1 MTSAAYLN
9 TDIDYPE
16 SDGKPMA
23 ESDYQRPY
31 IAYGTEIL
39 NIYFAD
45 QPNVYVSGN
54 ILIYYEE
61 GNPKASVA
69 PDVFVVLN
77 RPKGKRRSYK
87 VWQEDNQYPDFI
99 LEITS
104 KSTVSED
111 QGIKRG
117 LYAFWG
123 VSEYFQYDP
132 SADYLDPSLQG
143 YQLIDGN
150 YFPLP
155 ATTLPNGNLSI
166 TSAVLGLELHLEQGE
181 LRFYNPVTGEKL
193 LTHAEAEAARQA
205 AETARQAAEAARQAA
220 EAARQAAEA
229 ARQAAEDKAERLA
242 ARLRERGI
250 DPDSV

>member
-1 MTSAAYLN
+1 MTSAADLN
-9 TDIDYPE
+9 TDVDYPE

-39 NIYFAD
+39 NIFFAD
-45 QPNVYVSGN
+45 QPQVYVSGN
-54 ILIYYEE
+54 LLIYYEE

-77 RPKGKRRSYK
+77 RPKGKRKSYK
-87 VWQEDNQYPDFI
+87 VWQENNQYPSFV

-104 KSTVSED
+104 KSTISQD
-111 QGIKRG
+111 QGTKRG

-123 VSEYFQYDP
+123 VAEYFQYDP
-132 SADYLDPSLQG
+132 SADYLEPPLQG

-150 YFPLP
+150 YLPLP
-155 ATTLPNGNLSI
+155 TALLPNGDLSI
-166 TSAVLGLELHLEQGE
+166 FSAVLGLELHLEQGE
-181 LRFYNPVTGEKL
+181 LRLYNPVTGEKL
-193 LTHAEAEAARQA
+193 LSHAEAETARQIAETARKTAETAQQTAEAARQVA
-205 AETARQAAEAARQAA
+205 QDRAARL
-220 EAARQAAEA
+220 
-229 ARQAAEDKAERLA
+229 AERL
-242 ARLRERGI
+242 RNLGI

>member
-1 MTSAAYLN
+1 MTSATSLN
-9 TDIDYPE
+9 TDIDYPD

-23 ESDYQRPY
+23 ESDYQCPY
-31 IAYGTEIL
+31 VAYGTEIL
-39 NIYFAD
+39 NIFFAD
-45 QPNVYVSGN
+45 QPQVYVSGN
-54 ILIYYEE
+54 LLIFYKE
-61 GNPKASVA
+61 GNPKACVS

-77 RPKGKRRSYK
+77 RPKGKRSSYK
-87 VWQEDNQYPDFI
+87 VWQENNQYPDFI

-104 KSTVSED
+104 RSTVSED

-132 SADYLDPSLQG
+132 SADYLEPPLQG

-150 YFPLP
+150 YFLLP
-155 ATTLPNGNLSI
+155 ATTLPNHGLSI
-166 TSAVLGLELHLEQGE
+166 TSKVLGLELHLEQGE

-193 LTHAEAEAARQA
+193 LSHAEAEAARQA
-205 AETARQAAEAARQAA
+205 AQN
-220 EAARQAAEA
+220 
-229 ARQAAEDKAERLA
+229 KAERLTA
-242 ARLRERGI
+242 KLRELGI

>member
-1 MTSAAYLN
+1 VTSATYLN
-9 TDIDYPE
+9 ADIDYPD

-31 IAYGTEIL
+31 VAYGTEIL
-39 NIYFAD
+39 NIFFAD
-45 QPNVYVSGN
+45 RPDVYVSGN
-54 ILIYYEE
+54 LLIYYEE

-69 PDVFVVLN
+69 SDVFVVLN
-77 RPKGKRRSYK
+77 RPKGKRSSYK
-87 VWQEDNQYPDFI
+87 VWQENHQYPNFV

-104 KSTVSED
+104 RSTVSED
-111 QGIKRG
+111 QGTKRG

-132 SADYLDPSLQG
+132 SADYLEPPLQG

-155 ATTLPNGNLSI
+155 VTTLPNGDLSI
-166 TSAVLGLELHLEQGE
+166 TSTVLGLELHLEQGE
-181 LRFYNPVTGEKL
+181 LRFYNPATGEKL

-205 AETARQAAEAARQAA
+205 AEAARQTA
-220 EAARQAAEA
+220 EN
-229 ARQAAEDKAERLA
+229 KAERLA
-242 ARLRERGI
+242 AKLRELGI
-250 DPDSV
+250 DPDLV

>member
-1 MTSAAYLN
+1 MTSATYLN
-9 TDIDYPE
+9 ADIDYPD

-39 NIYFAD
+39 NIFFAD

-54 ILIYYEE
+54 LLIYYEE
-61 GNPKASVA
+61 GNPKASVS

-77 RPKGKRRSYK
+77 RPKGKRTSYK
-87 VWQEDNQYPDFI
+87 VWQENGQYPSFV

-104 KSTVSED
+104 RSTVSED
-111 QGIKRG
+111 QGTKRG

-123 VSEYFQYDP
+123 VPEYFQYDP
-132 SADYLDPSLQG
+132 SADYLEPPLQG

-155 ATTLPNGNLSI
+155 ATALANGDLVI
-166 TSAVLGLELHLEQGE
+166 TSRVLGLELHLEQGE
-181 LRFYNPVTGEKL
+181 LRFYNPATGEKL
-193 LTHAEAEAARQA
+193 LNHAEAETARQVAETARQA
-205 AETARQAAEAARQAA
+205 AETARQV
-220 EAARQAAEA
+220 
-229 ARQAAEDKAERLA
+229 AEDKAERLA
-242 ARLRERGI
+242 ARLRELGV
-250 DPDSV
+250 DPDSL